1 MSQKNEEE
9 GREPS
14 SSADAIRLF
23 TASIKY
29 FQIMILGFTV
39 YVGTSFVIFVLLIS
53 ERFETKTVYCQ

>member
-14 SSADAIRLF
+14 SSGDAIGLF
-23 TASIKY
+23 TASIEY
-29 FQIMILGFTV
+29 FQIMLLGFTV
-39 YVGTSFVIFVLLIS
+39 YVGTLFVLFVLLIS

>member
-14 SSADAIRLF
+14 SSADAIQLF